1 MGYESLQACVRDLEQ
16 SKQLLRISEPVD
28 PHLELAA
35 IQRHVFRNQGP
46 ALLFDQVKGTPFP
59 VVCNLFGTM
68 QRARYMFRDAYEHV
82 QKLIG
87 LRANP
92 AQIIKQGLPMV
103 GAGKAALHALPK
115 FVRSGPLLAK
125 QTTISQLPA
134 IVSWPNDGGPFI
146 TLPQV
151 YTEHPKHPGWM
162 QSNLGM
168 YRVQLSG
175 NRYQI
180 NHEVGM
186 HYQIHRGIGVHHA
199 AALELKQPLRVHV
212 MVGGPPAMSLAAVMP
227 LPEGLPEICFAGAL
241 NQRRVRLARQEHRL
255 PLAVDA
261 DFCLVGTIDPDH
273 LLPEGPFGDHLGYY
287 SLTHDFPVLKVEHVW
302 HRPGAIWPYTSVGR
316 PPQEDTMF
324 GKLIHELTGPVVPA
338 VLPGVREVH
347 AVDAAGVHPLLLA
360 IGSER
365 YVPYQKRR
373 VPQEILT
380 QASAILGQGQ
390 MSLAKYLWISAHEDQ
405 PSLQLHDI
413 QSFFVHVLERFDPR
427 CDLHFTTNTTMD
439 TLDYSGTSLNAG
451 SKVVWAAV
459 GEKRRQLPTSLPE
472 NLSLPSGWR
481 NPRVCLPG
489 VLAVEA
495 EQPHRPGFVEEI
507 TSTLHS
513 KEAINQFPLVV
524 VVDDSEFT
532 ARCLDNFLWVTFT
545 KSNPAADIHGVES
558 SFHHKAWGCEGAVVI
573 DALTKA
579 HHAPALIEDPDTL
592 TALNSWRKRGGSLAR
607 WLD

>member
-1 MGYESLQACVRDLEQ
+1 
-16 SKQLLRISEPVD
+16 
-28 PHLELAA
+28 
-35 IQRHVFRNQGP
+35 
-46 ALLFDQVKGTPFP
+46 
-59 VVCNLFGTM
+59 
-68 QRARYMFRDAYEHV
+68 
-82 QKLIG
+82 
-87 LRANP
+87 
-92 AQIIKQGLPMV
+92 
-103 GAGKAALHALPK
+103 
-115 FVRSGPLLAK
+115 
-125 QTTISQLPA
+125 
-134 IVSWPNDGGPFI
+134 
-146 TLPQV
+146 
-151 YTEHPKHPGWM
+151 
-162 QSNLGM
+162 
-168 YRVQLSG
+168 
-175 NRYQI
+175 
-180 NHEVGM
+180 
-186 HYQIHRGIGVHHA
+186 
-199 AALELKQPLRVHV
+199 
-212 MVGGPPAMSLAAVMP
+212 
-227 LPEGLPEICFAGAL
+227 
-241 NQRRVRLARQEHRL
+241 
-255 PLAVDA
+255 
-261 DFCLVGTIDPDH
+261 
-273 LLPEGPFGDHLGYY
+273 
-287 SLTHDFPVLKVEHVW
+287 
-302 HRPGAIWPYTSVGR
+302 
-316 PPQEDTMF
+316 
-324 GKLIHELTGPVVPA
+324 